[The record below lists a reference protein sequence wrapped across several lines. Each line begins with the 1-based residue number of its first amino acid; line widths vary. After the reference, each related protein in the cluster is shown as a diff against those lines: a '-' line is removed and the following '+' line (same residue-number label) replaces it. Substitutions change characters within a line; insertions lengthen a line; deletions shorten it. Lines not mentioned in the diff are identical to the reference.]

1 MKNKLPTILLS
12 LSLVALVGFTV
23 GDEVELDAYLN
34 ARTNPNFLKYSK
46 NVATQLA
53 MGTTGEVLEIKKFN
67 TGNSGIKMKV
77 TSGPKAGQSYWVYYN
92 KNSPDIKLTNK
103 DANKQVTADEIPV
116 TEKSLPSE
124 SQSQIPKAPR
134 IVSIPKAK
142 IESETLFDV
151 TARRDMDEHAMEE
164 TAKAADQTLN
174 PSSVSKA
181 VAPTYNENCGKEK
194 PATMEPPRVALA
206 QGPSTVYTPMEAL
219 SDINS
224 GKMKFVGRR
233 KLDSSGSNLTCIFEN
248 EKAYVYY
255 DNCMASRKE
264 APATDFRV
272 VSKNGGQ
279 INFYL
284 EIYDTGRKM
293 SDLKRGEYN
302 KGSFGIT
309 YAETGKPHS
318 NMNAAQAQQ
327 YMNNVEGSYPGFC
340 FIGKTNEAAS
350 REQQGECSPRTESK
364 LADWKSST
372 EDFWKNPPAEWYST
386 QKVLRKLVETAPF

>member
-12 LSLVALVGFTV
+12 LSLIALVGLKV

-46 NVATQLA
+46 NVTTQLA
-53 MGTTGEVLEIKKFN
+53 KGTTGEVEEVKKFN
-67 TGNSGIKMKV
+67 SGNSGIKMKI

-92 KNSPDIKLTNK
+92 KDSSDIKLTNK
-103 DANKQVTADEIPV
+103 DTQKQITADEIPV
-116 TEKSLPSE
+116 IEKSLPSE
-124 SQSQIPKAPR
+124 NHSQIPKAPT
-134 IVSIPKAK
+134 IVSIPKAP
-142 IESETLFDV
+142 IESETLADIA
-151 TARRDMDEHAMEE
+151 ARRDMDEHAIQE
-164 TAKAADQTLN
+164 TAKAAAQTLK
-174 PSSVSKA
+174 PSNISKA
-181 VAPTYNENCGKEK
+181 VTPTYNENCGKEK
-194 PATMEPPRVALA
+194 SATMTPPRVALA

-219 SDINS
+219 RDINS
-224 GKMKFVGRR
+224 TKMKFVGRK
-233 KLDSSGSNLTCIFEN
+233 KLNSSGSNQTCIFEN
-248 EKAYVYY
+248 ENVYVYY

-293 SDLKRGEYN
+293 SDLKKSEYVN
-302 KGSFGIT
+302 GTFGIS
-309 YAETGKPHS
+309 YDETEKPPS
-318 NMNAAQAQQ
+318 NMNAAEAQQ
-327 YMNNVEGSYPGFC
+327 YMNNIEGSYPGFC
-340 FIGKTNEAAS
+340 FIGKTNQAAS
-350 REQQGECSPRTESK
+350 REQQGECSPKTESK
-364 LADWKSST
+364 LADWKSAT